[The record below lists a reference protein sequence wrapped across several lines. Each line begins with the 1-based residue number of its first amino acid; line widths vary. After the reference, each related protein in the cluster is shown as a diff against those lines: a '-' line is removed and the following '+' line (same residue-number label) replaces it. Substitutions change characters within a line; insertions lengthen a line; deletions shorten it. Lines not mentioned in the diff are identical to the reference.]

1 MTQIKHRQRQASG
14 APLHFPGQQAKV
26 FRPTITALAAS
37 LARQARQSVDHAP
50 RAAGIA
56 AKRYE
61 AVAKAVSNLDRNAS
75 APLTMIAMIQDM
87 REALG

>member
-1 MTQIKHRQRQASG
+1 MSARDLGLAVAFAESRDKDKDQLKDDLR
-14 APLHFPGQQAKV
+14 
-26 FRPTITALAAS
+26 ALAAS
-37 LARQARQSVDHAP
+37 LARLARQSVDHAP
-50 RAAGIA
+50 RTAGIA